1 MKERREEDRLN
12 NKTAPVT
19 IWLVMTVLAVVEV
32 LLMRTN
38 PGNLNIDI
46 VIGLL
51 AAFGGILTALFS
63 MGLREENTAIKYL
76 FLIPVLLVA
85 VLIITLVLSFPIIQ

>member
-1 MKERREEDRLN
+1 MK
-12 NKTAPVT
+12 TTTPIA
-19 IWLVMTVLAVVEV
+19 IWLIMVVLAIVEV
-32 LLMRTN
+32 ALFKVS

-46 VIGLL
+46 GIGLV
-51 AAFGGILTALFS
+51 AAVGGILTALFS

-85 VLIITLVLSFPIIQ
+85 VLIITLVLSFPVIQ

>member
-1 MKERREEDRLN
+1 MK
-12 NKTAPVT
+12 TTTPIV
-19 IWLVMTVLAVVEV
+19 IWLVMVVMAVAEV
-32 LLMRTN
+32 GLFKVN
-38 PGNLNIDI
+38 PGNINVDI
-46 VIGLL
+46 VIGLV
-51 AAFGGILTALFS
+51 AAAGGILTALYS